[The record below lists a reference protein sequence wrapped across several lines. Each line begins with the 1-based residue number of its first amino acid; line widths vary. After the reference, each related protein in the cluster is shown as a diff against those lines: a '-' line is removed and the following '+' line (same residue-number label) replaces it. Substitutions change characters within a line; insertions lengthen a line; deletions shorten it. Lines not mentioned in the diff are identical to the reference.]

1 MNIKNFPVGNSFS
14 DVRVNA
20 RITDVVANEVGE
32 GLIALKI
39 SYLVTDNRQ
48 ELFRFS
54 EEILNLVT
62 NRKSNEFF
70 NFLAREGIEIVDY
83 DELIGL
89 ELELVLT
96 LEVYKKKLFYITKSR
111 RLFN

>member
-1 MNIKNFPVGNSFS
+1 MGLQNLPIKKSYS

-20 RITDVVANEVGE
+20 RITDVVAYEAAE

-39 SYLVTDNRQ
+39 SYLVTNDNQ
-48 ELFRFS
+48 ETFKFS

-70 NFLAREGIEIVDY
+70 GFLAQEGIEFVDY
-83 DELIGL
+83 DELVGL

-96 LEVYKKKLFYITKSR
+96 LEVYKKKLFYITKAR
-111 RLFN
+111 KLFY